1 MACRIASPP
10 SACHPKSCP
19 PAPLGRACGLR
30 APDTWRPVRLNEAS
44 WGDDICIGSAQAT
57 RVGAISA
64 REMDVLAPGKKDTE
78 SPHFSSSEWCFWRRT
93 SLSRN
98 SSNGKSP
105 RRFSLA
111 FITSAKPEKGGHR
124 LCLNRAW
131 VRFPPSHAPPP
142 SALPPCPSK
151 RDTRFTAAAP
161 PFFPQDPGTAE
172 NQARPQPGPSRS
184 RSRS

>member
-1 MACRIASPP
+1 M
-10 SACHPKSCP
+10 
-19 PAPLGRACGLR
+19 
-30 APDTWRPVRLNEAS
+30 RPV
-44 WGDDICIGSAQAT
+44 GGT
-57 RVGAISA
+57 ISA
-64 REMDVLAPGKKDTE
+64 SVRRRPLASGRYLRERWTSSLQEKKIQ

-131 VRFPPSHAPPP
+131 VRFPPSHAPPLQL
-142 SALPPCPSK
+142 SPPCPSK
-151 RDTRFTAAAP
+151 ETLDSLP
-161 PFFPQDPGTAE
+161 PPPLFSPRTQVPLRTKLVRSLVRPGRGPEAE
-172 NQARPQPGPSRS
+172 RRNSCFCRGLPSPADVTLRC
-184 RSRS
+184 